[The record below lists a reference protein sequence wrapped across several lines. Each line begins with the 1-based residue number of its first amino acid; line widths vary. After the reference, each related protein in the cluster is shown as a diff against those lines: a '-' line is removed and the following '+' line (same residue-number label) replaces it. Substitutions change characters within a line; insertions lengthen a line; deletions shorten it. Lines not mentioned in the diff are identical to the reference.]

1 MANGG
6 ATGVMNQRVQGQNN
20 GLQVMNK
27 GSTAPRQ
34 LSPMKQLTGNDKQI
48 GSSLFS
54 DPHLGQ
60 AGQSVPP
67 MPGGGIPNN
76 VPLPPYSGNGNPQ
89 PNTAP
94 TSGATTQ
101 GQRAPSIFSSS
112 AQGINDAM
120 AGARNEMNY
129 LPMGI
134 QSQGYNAS
142 QAGAKG
148 VNGARTFGRGYSA
161 AGSVG
166 QGYTASGTSGEGYQ
180 AAGASGRGFDAAGVD
195 SQGFKGA
202 GVGSQ
207 GYNPQN
213 ASSYGVSG
221 KMLGGGPN
229 VSARDVNADRI
240 VDADIGRYMNPYND
254 EVVNRT
260 LGDLDEAR
268 RLQMGQAGANATA
281 SGAFGGSR
289 HALRES
295 ETNSSFFD
303 QAARTAAGLRQQ
315 GFNQAQGMAQ
325 QDIANKMQSDL
336 ANQGASLQADTT
348 TANIAQ
354 QRNLADQSTDL
365 RSQEFSAGAKN
376 QAEFANQAAQ
386 NQAGQFAAAAAN
398 QAAQQ
403 TSAQDQQARQFSS
416 AAANQAAQQRSS
428 QLQQARQ
435 FGAQAGN
442 TSDLANQASLN
453 QARQFGAGA
462 RNTAGLANQAALN
475 AAGQFGAQALNT
487 SSLANQAARNQAGQF
502 GAQAFNTA
510 NLANQASTNQAN
522 QFSANAGNTARLANQ
537 AASNRANEFN
547 IGQNQAAQMANQ
559 AASLAASQQRL
570 SSGNQLGNLANLGF
584 GMGQTLSGNLA
595 QDGAMKQ
602 GLNQLLIDAVK
613 NQFNQRSQAPYQSI
627 GLLSQA
633 LGASPVP
640 QTTTTTKQP
649 GLFDYLT
656 LAAS

>member
-6 ATGVMNQRVQGQNN
+6 AKGVMQAQPMMQTNKFARQGTNN
-20 GLQVMNK
+20 
-27 GSTAPRQ
+27 P
-34 LSPMKQLTGNDKQI
+34 
-48 GSSLFS
+48 SLFS
-54 DPHLGQ
+54 DPNLGQ
-60 AGQSVPP
+60 AGQDVPP
-67 MPGGGIPNN
+67 MPGGGIPDN
-76 VPLPPYSGNGNPQ
+76 VPLPPYNGNGNPPYNGNGNPQ
-89 PNTAP
+89 PNTVP
-94 TSGATTQ
+94 PNGATTQ

-129 LPMGI
+129 SPMGI
-134 QSQGYNAS
+134 QSQGYNAA

-148 VNGARTFGRGYSA
+148 VTGARTFGRGYNA
-161 AGSVG
+161 
-166 QGYTASGTSGEGYQ
+166 
-180 AAGASGRGFDAAGVD
+180 
-195 SQGFKGA
+195 
-202 GVGSQ
+202 
-207 GYNPQN
+207 QN
-213 ASSYGVSG
+213 ANSYGVSG
-221 KMLGGGPN
+221 RMLGGGPS

-240 VDADIGRYMNPYND
+240 VDANIGRYMNPYND

-295 ETNSSFFD
+295 ENNSNFFD

-315 GFNQAQGMAQ
+315 GFNTAQGMAQ

-354 QRNLADQSTDL
+354 QRDLADQSTDL
-365 RSQEFSAGAKN
+365 RSQEFSAAAKN
-376 QAEFANQAAQ
+376 QAEF
-386 NQAGQFAAAAAN
+386 
-398 QAAQQ
+398 
-403 TSAQDQQARQFSS
+403 
-416 AAANQAAQQRSS
+416 
-428 QLQQARQ
+428 
-435 FGAQAGN
+435 
-442 TSDLANQASLN
+442 
-453 QARQFGAGA
+453 
-462 RNTAGLANQAALN
+462 
-475 AAGQFGAQALNT
+475 
-487 SSLANQAARNQAGQF
+487 ANQAARNQAGQF

-510 NLANQASTNQAN
+510 NLANQASRNQAN
-522 QFSANAGNTARLANQ
+522 QFSASAGNTARLANQ
-537 AASNRANEFN
+537 AANNRANEFN

-559 AASLAASQQRL
+559 AAGLAGSQQRL
-570 SSGNQLGNLANLGF
+570 SSSNQLGNLANLGF

-602 GLNQLLIDAVK
+602 GINQLLIDAVK

-640 QTTTTTKQP
+640 QTTTTSKQP

-656 LAAS
+656 LGASMSDMRLKTNINPVGNLPNGLGIYTWDWTDEAVEKGLANNMHVGVLAQEVEKIMPSAIVHTDSGYMAVKYNEILQGF